1 MIDSTL
7 QLPLS
12 APQRDFWEAALAY
25 PVPSTHIYAAEYFE
39 IRGALDTDAFE
50 RALRQVIREAQTLH
64 TTRIVLDGDTPVR
77 VLDAALADDW
87 ALERV
92 DLAGTKDAHAVALA
106 GMRAHCT
113 GAIELARGPFFRHTL
128 YRIAPDHY
136 YWYHGYAHILVDG
149 YSGSLIATRAAELYS
164 AFAAGAKAPP
174 ARFASL
180 AELQLDEDAYRASE
194 QFAHDRR
201 YWLERFADQPRTVT
215 LAGPA
220 RFPERDDGPDLRE
233 TRIASASESTRIEAV
248 AKGLFT
254 STVPRLVTALTAAY
268 LYLNTGA
275 HDIVLSVAAMARTS
289 ARERRTPTQ
298 CANMLPLRLHVE
310 PGHTLDDLCRQAN
323 REMTALRQHQR
334 YRMGDLHR
342 ELTSLDNGQGV
353 FGPEI
358 NIMAFD
364 YNLRFGDCVT
374 TSHNLSVGTTDDLM
388 VNLTDRRNGEP
399 LRFDFDASP
408 QYYSRDALNAHV
420 GQFLTFMRVALDE
433 PFATLGALESRLDF
447 QPAAL
452 AG

>member
-1 MIDSTL
+1 MTDSTQ

-25 PVPSTHIYAAEYFE
+25 PSPSTHVYAAEYLE
-39 IRGALDTDAFE
+39 IRGALDVGMLE

-64 TTRIVLDGDTPVR
+64 TVCIVAHRDVPVR
-77 VLDAALADDW
+77 VFDAALADNWTLDY
-87 ALERV
+87 V
-92 DLAGTKDAHAVALA
+92 DLDGLPDAHDAALA
-106 GMRAHCT
+106 GMRTHCT

-128 YRIAPDHY
+128 YRVGPDRH
-136 YWYHGYAHILVDG
+136 YWYQGYAHILVDG
-149 YSGSLIATRAAELYS
+149 YSGALIAARAAELYS
-164 AFAAGAKAPP
+164 AFAAGAEAPP
-174 ARFASL
+174 PRFATL
-180 AELQLDEDAYRASE
+180 AELQQDEDAYRASE
-194 QFAHDRR
+194 QHADDRR

-220 RFPERDDGPDLRE
+220 RFAERGDGPDLRE
-233 TRIASASESTRIEAV
+233 TRFATADDSARIDDV
-248 AKGLFT
+248 ARRLFA

-275 HDIVLSVAAMARTS
+275 HDVVLSVAAMARTS
-289 ARERRTPTQ
+289 PRERRTPTQ
-298 CANMLPLRLHVE
+298 TANMLPMRLHVE

-323 REMTALRQHQR
+323 REMSALRQHQR

-364 YNLRFGDCVT
+364 YDLRFGPCRA

-388 VNLTDRRNGEP
+388 VNLTDRRNGTP

-420 GQFLTFMRVALDE
+420 DRFLTFARVALDE
-433 PFATLGALESRLDF
+433 PFATLGALEGRLDP

>member
-1 MIDSTL
+1 MTHSTH

-25 PVPSTHIYAAEYFE
+25 PVPSTHIYAAEYVE
-39 IRGALDTDAFE
+39 IRGALDTGAFE

-64 TTRIVLDGDTPVR
+64 TTRIVLQGDTPVR
-77 VLDAALADDW
+77 VLDAAIADDW
-87 ALERV
+87 TLEYV
-92 DLAGTKDAHAVALA
+92 DLAGTADAHDVALA
-106 GMRAHCT
+106 DMRKHCT
-113 GAIELARGPFFRHTL
+113 GAIDLARGPFFRHTL
-128 YRIAPDHY
+128 YRVAPERY
-136 YWYHGYAHILVDG
+136 YWFESYAHILVDG
-149 YSGSLIATRAAELYS
+149 YAASLIVTRTAELYS
-164 AFAAGAKAPP
+164 AFVKGVTAPP

-220 RFPERDDGPDLRE
+220 LFPERGDGPDLRE
-233 TRIASASESTRIEAV
+233 TRIATLIESARIDDV
-248 AKGLFT
+248 AKRLFT
-254 STVPRLVTALTAAY
+254 STVPRLVTALSAAY

-289 ARERRTPTQ
+289 ARERRTPGQ

-310 PGHTLDDLCRQAN
+310 PGHTLDDLCHQAN

-364 YNLRFGDCVT
+364 YDLRFGDCPA

-399 LRFDFDASP
+399 MRFDFDASP
-408 QYYSRDALNAHV
+408 QYYSRNALNTHV
-420 GQFLTFMRVALDE
+420 EQFLTFMRVALDE
-433 PFATLGALESRLDF
+433 PFATLGTLESRLDF
-447 QPAAL
+447 QSVAL
-452 AG
+452 SG